1 MGIKGNDFAHV
12 GGSIDSQN
20 ALDPP
25 RRVLFDTDQA
35 LGAHR
40 PRLRADGAI
49 EHIDALNV
57 LGMRIRVL
65 VPHSYMSRVHLPVA
79 A

>member
-1 MGIKGNDFAHV
+1 ML
-12 GGSIDSQN
+12 
-20 ALDPP
+20 LDA
-25 RRVLFDTDQA
+25 DQA

-49 EHIDALNV
+49 EHIDALDV
-57 LGMRIRVL
+57 LGVGVRVL
-65 VPHSYMSRVHLPVA
+65 VPHGYMRHDHLPVA